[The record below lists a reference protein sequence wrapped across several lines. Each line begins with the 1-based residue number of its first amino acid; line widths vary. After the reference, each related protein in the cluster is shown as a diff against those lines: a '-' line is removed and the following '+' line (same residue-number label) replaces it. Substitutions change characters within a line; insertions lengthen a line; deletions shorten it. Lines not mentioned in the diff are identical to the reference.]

1 LAALSDPVHG
11 ALLTIFYV
19 AGPILAVIMVI
30 GIVVGVFLAATQI
43 NEPTISFVPKFLGT
57 GLALVVLGPWIL
69 RQLETFTIAVLSGL
83 PRLLQ

>member
-1 LAALSDPVHG
+1 LATLSPPAQG

-57 GLALVVLGPWIL
+57 GLALVVLGPWLL
-69 RQLETFTIAVLSGL
+69 RQLETFTTAVLVGL
-83 PRLLQ
+83 PRMLQ